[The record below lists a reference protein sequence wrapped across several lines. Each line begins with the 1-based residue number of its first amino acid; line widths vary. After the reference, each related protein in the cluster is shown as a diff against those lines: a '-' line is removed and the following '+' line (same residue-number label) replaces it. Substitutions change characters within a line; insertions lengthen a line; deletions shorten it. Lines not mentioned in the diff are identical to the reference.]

1 MRETSTH
8 AHFSS
13 RIVQKRAT
21 KYLGPLIPGA
31 TAYMCQCVRVRMCVR
46 DLQSRPYYGVVRH
59 GASRQENRGRAGLH
73 TPTRHAAGRGKHAPT
88 HPRTFAHSGSLQGE
102 GECCRVYLPC
112 VTYAFRICYID
123 VLCICQVI
131 YANAC
136 DSDAL

>member
-46 DLQSRPYYGVVRH
+46 DLQSRPYYGVVRN
-59 GASRQENRGRAGLH
+59 GPGRQENRGRAGLH
-73 TPTRHAAGRGKHAPT
+73 TPARTHTHAAHAPGRAQDQNVCVCAHT
-88 HPRTFAHSGSLQGE
+88 PHTRTGARRIKICLDARA
-102 GECCRVYLPC
+102 RVRTASKFVVC
-112 VTYAFRICYID
+112 AFVEISYI
-123 VLCICQVI
+123 
-131 YANAC
+131 
-136 DSDAL
+136 